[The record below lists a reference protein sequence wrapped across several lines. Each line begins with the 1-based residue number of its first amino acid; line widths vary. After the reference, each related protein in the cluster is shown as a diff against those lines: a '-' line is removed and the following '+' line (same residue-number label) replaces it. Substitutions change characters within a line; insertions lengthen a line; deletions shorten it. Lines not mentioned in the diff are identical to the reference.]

1 MSPSN
6 LQGLNIVPS
15 GNSRDLLLSQVYP
28 DLTAQLDLWTNLAFD
43 SDEPLSPRQAE
54 HKNEAKS
61 IAEEEEGEEAQSP
74 INGEKAVHDGHVNV
88 VTPANVPETPSPNH
102 LFAAQSA
109 NLFGVD
115 SVLNSLGI
123 DALAAHINQLHSQST
138 TITPSLA
145 QLLVSR
151 PPYISAFGAGLP
163 QYISDAAAPL
173 LFTPSERP
181 DAPPAKRA
189 RTRKASV
196 TSTESP
202 KSRDESLPPNSNL
215 SPVEDKRRRNTAAS
229 ARFRL
234 KKKEREAAL
243 ESRAKELETKVKELG
258 RECEDLRRENGWL
271 KGLVVGATGAAQAAT
286 STGPIASS
294 LPPLTTTTTGPNLQS
309 EGSAA

>member
-15 GNSRDLLLSQVYP
+15 QHSGDSHDLILSQVYP

-43 SDEPLSPRQAE
+43 SDEPLAPRHEE

-74 INGEKAVHDGHVNV
+74 INEEKAVHDGHVNV
-88 VTPANVPETPSPNH
+88 VTPPNVPETPGPNH
-102 LFAAQSA
+102 PFAAQSA
-109 NLFGVD
+109 DLFGVD
-115 SVLNSLGI
+115 SFLNSLGI
-123 DALAAHINQLHSQST
+123 DGLAAHINQLHSQST

-145 QLLVSR
+145 QLLASR

-173 LFTPSERP
+173 SFTPSEGP
-181 DAPPAKRA
+181 HAPLAKRA
-189 RTRKASV
+189 RTHKSSV

-202 KSRDESLPPNSNL
+202 ESRDESLPPNSNL

-243 ESRAKELETKVKELG
+243 EGKAKELETKVKELE

-271 KGLVVGATGAAQAAT
+271 KGLVVGATGAAQVAT
-286 STGPIASS
+286 SAGPIASS
-294 LPPLTTTTTGPNLQS
+294 SPPLTTMTT
-309 EGSAA
+309 